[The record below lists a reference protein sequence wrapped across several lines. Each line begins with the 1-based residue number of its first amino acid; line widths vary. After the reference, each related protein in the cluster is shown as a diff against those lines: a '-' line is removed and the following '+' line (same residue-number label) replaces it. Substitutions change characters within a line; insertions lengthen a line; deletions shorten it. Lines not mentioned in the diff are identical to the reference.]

1 MEHGSQNTFQ
11 SMDIFGHK
19 GILSNQLKTYE
30 YRPQQLEM
38 SQRIEQAISKAN
50 HLIVEAGTG
59 TGKSLAYL
67 VPFIFWAVKEK
78 KRVVVSTYTKTLQEQ
93 LTTKDLPF
101 LKKAA
106 GINFSFALCVGSNN
120 YLCLRRFSQTQI
132 QGLFEAIEEV
142 KEFRKISTWVE
153 KTEQGLKSELIFE
166 PNPAFWN
173 KICRESDLCMS
184 KKCPHFTDCYYYKA
198 KKKQYYSQV
207 LVVNHHLFFANLAS
221 AEQVLPKFNAVVF
234 DEAHNLED
242 VATSYLGAEISNSQ
256 IKYLLDAIYNPTTD
270 KGILI
275 RVKKEEE
282 LKERI
287 KKALNEVRNA
297 ADSFFSN
304 LLLKFNPQELNFV
317 TRLREANFIDNSLHE
332 PLDFLASELG
342 KLKAK
347 IPDEETKLE
356 ISAYQT
362 RAQAFKDAL
371 ELIISQKQADY
382 VYWLELTQKHRFI
395 KIILHANPID
405 VSAGL
410 RKTVF
415 EPIDTVVL
423 TSATLT
429 TNNSFEY
436 IKTRL
441 GCDDADELMLSS
453 PFNYQSQVMLF
464 LPDGI
469 ADPKLS
475 AEEYYTGVVKLTEE
489 LLEIMQGRTFVLFT
503 SFAMLKK
510 IAGKVEARL
519 TNLSHL
525 KQGEYSSQ
533 RMLSEFKLHRN
544 SVLWGTNTFWQ
555 GVDVPGED
563 LECVV
568 ITKLPFAVPDDPIV
582 EARMEYLKAKGSD
595 PFWAYQVPQAIIQT
609 RQGFGRLIR
618 TKQDIGIVAIL
629 DPRIKTKN
637 YGRLFL
643 NSLPKCQMATKLD
656 NVRAFYQAK
665 KSNKG

>member
-1 MEHGSQNTFQ
+1 MKQLS
-11 SMDIFGHK
+11 SDVFGPK
-19 GILSNQLKTYE
+19 GILANQLKDYE
-30 YRPQQLEM
+30 SRPQQLEM
-38 SQRIEQAISKAN
+38 SQRIEQAILKAN

-59 TGKSLAYL
+59 TGKSLSYL
-67 VPFIFWAVKEK
+67 VPFVFWAVKEE

-101 LKKAA
+101 LKKVA

-120 YLCLRRFSQTQI
+120 YLCLRRFSQNQI
-132 QGLFEAIEEV
+132 QGLFETIEEV
-142 KEFRKISTWVE
+142 KDFRKISTWAE
-153 KTEQGLKSELIFE
+153 KTQVGLKSELIFE
-166 PNPAFWN
+166 PNPALWN
-173 KICRESDLCMS
+173 KICRESDICLG
-184 KKCPHFTDCYYYKA
+184 KKCLYFNDCYYYKA
-198 KKKQYYSQV
+198 KKKQYHSQI

-256 IKYLLDAIYNPTTD
+256 IKYLVDTIYNPKTD
-270 KGILI
+270 KGILV
-275 RVKKEEE
+275 RVKRQEE
-282 LKERI
+282 LKRGI

-297 ADSFFSN
+297 ADRFFSN
-304 LLLKFNPQELNFV
+304 LLLKFNPQEMNFV
-317 TRLREANFIDNSLHE
+317 TRLRKANFIDNPLQE
-332 PLDFLASELG
+332 PLDFLAAELG

-347 IPDEETKLE
+347 IPDEETRLE
-356 ISAYQT
+356 ISACRIRT
-362 RAQAFKDAL
+362 EAIKDAL
-371 ELIISQKQADY
+371 ELIISQQKSDY
-382 VYWLELTQKHRFI
+382 VYWIELTQRHRFV
-395 KIILHANPID
+395 KITLHANPID
-405 VSAGL
+405 ISQDMKKA
-410 RKTVF
+410 VF

-436 IKTRL
+436 IKNRL
-441 GCDDADELMLSS
+441 GADGADELMLSS
-453 PFNYQSQVMLF
+453 PFDYQSQVMLF

-475 AEEYYTGVVKLTEE
+475 PDEYHADVAKLTEE
-489 LLEIMQGRTFVLFT
+489 LLRIMQGRTFVLFT

-510 IAGKVEARL
+510 VSNQVEARL

-525 KQGEYSSQ
+525 RQGEFSSQ
-533 RMLSEFKLHRN
+533 QMLAEFKLHGN

-618 TKQDIGIVAIL
+618 TKKDIGIVAIL
-629 DPRIKTKN
+629 DPRIKTKS

-643 NSLPKCQMATKLD
+643 NSLPKCRMSTKLD
-656 NVRAFYQAK
+656 DVRAFYEV
-665 KSNKG
+665 KSE

>member
-1 MEHGSQNTFQ
+1 MKEIKAP
-11 SMDIFGHK
+11 SMKKDIFGPK
-19 GILSNQLKTYE
+19 GILANRLKAYE
-30 YRPQQLEM
+30 YRPQQFEM
-38 SQRIEQAISKAN
+38 SKKIEEAIAKGN
-50 HLIVEAGTG
+50 HLMVEAGTG

-67 VPFIFWAVKEK
+67 VPFIFWAVKEE

-93 LTTKDLPF
+93 LITKDLPF
-101 LKKAA
+101 LRKTA
-106 GINFSFALCVGSNN
+106 GINFSYCLCVGSNN
-120 YLCLRRFSQTQI
+120 YLCLRRFSQNQI
-132 QGLFEAIEEV
+132 QGLFESIEEV
-142 KEFRKISTWVE
+142 AEFRKISTWAE
-153 KTEQGLKSELIFE
+153 KTQAGLKSELIFE
-166 PNPAFWN
+166 PSLGLWS
-173 KICRESDLCMS
+173 KICREPDLCLG
-184 KKCPHFTDCYYYKA
+184 KKCVHFDDCYYYQA
-198 KKKQYYSQV
+198 KKKQYHSQI

-221 AEQVLPKFNAVVF
+221 AEQVLPKFHAVVF

-242 VATSYLGAEISNSQ
+242 VATNYLGAEISNSQ
-256 IKYLLDAIYNPTTD
+256 IKYMLDSIYNSNTD
-270 KGILI
+270 KGILVKVKGQNDLKG
-275 RVKKEEE
+275 RV
-282 LKERI
+282 

-297 ADSFFSN
+297 ADSFFSKI
-304 LLLKFNPQELNFV
+304 LLKFNPQELNLV
-317 TRLREANFIDNSLHE
+317 KRLREANFIDNPLHE
-332 PLDFLASELG
+332 PLDFLTSELG

-362 RAQAFKDAL
+362 RTQAIKDTV
-371 ELIISQKQADY
+371 ELIICQQKSDY
-382 VYWLELTQKHRFI
+382 VYWIEITQRHRFV
-395 KIILHANPID
+395 KITLHANPID
-405 VSAGL
+405 IAQDL
-410 RKTVF
+410 KNAVF

-436 IKTRL
+436 IKGRL
-441 GCDDADELMLSS
+441 GADGADELMLSS
-453 PFNYQSQVMLF
+453 PFDYQSQVMLF

-469 ADPKLS
+469 ADPKL
-475 AEEYYTGVVKLTEE
+475 EVEKYYAGVAKITQE
-489 LLEIMQGRTFVLFT
+489 LLMILQGRTFVLFT

-510 IAGKVEARL
+510 IAGEVEARL
-519 TNLSHL
+519 ANLSHL

-533 RMLSEFKLHRN
+533 RMLEEFKLHGN

-618 TKQDIGIVAIL
+618 TKKDIGIVAIL
-629 DPRIKTKN
+629 DPRMKTKN

-643 NSLPKCQMATKLD
+643 NSLPECRMSTKLD
-656 NVRAFYQAK
+656 DVLAFYQAK
-665 KSNKG
+665 KTIKR